1 MLGLRFKKEK
11 KLEHSSKESRHK
23 PEKDE
28 TEKSE
33 SAKEKE
39 VEKELKII
47 YRDSQGKLPN
57 LTKLDFIPKDRTKKI
72 IILTIFILFVILMTT
87 LAGFF
92 IFQPKPKFSNKRIN
106 LEIKA
111 PFTVSSG
118 EKINYQI
125 RFTNNEEISL
135 THVQLNVYLPAGFIF
150 TNSNIPAV
158 ANADEK
164 QKAIKTWEIN
174 DLFMGQSQIIDLN
187 GRIIGLPNSKQL
199 ISAALSYIPA
209 NFSSEFDINTSFTTE
224 INDSLINTSY
234 EYLSQVA
241 DSELIEIKAKINN
254 KSTQYD
260 LADLEMDFIF
270 SAEFKLADCQ
280 VLAPDQKSAD
290 IKFDKNKTQPSPKTL
305 IINSLLPQEEKIIF
319 CLGKFNVDATT
330 TLDLNWQA
338 KLQGAEQEYFVQK
351 EDKLSIEVIKGELM
365 TNLIIQGSNQNKPVA
380 FGDTL
385 NYLIS
390 LENKSKKTLGDLKVR
405 AVIDSPLIDWQT
417 LNDKNKG
424 VQEANQILWTTEQI
438 SGLALLLPEAE
449 IEIPI
454 QIKLKDYQAGKRYK
468 ADDLQVKSFFEVQI
482 NKMNNKDTDL
492 AAESNT
498 IINELNTNLDFKS
511 EARYFDSNSQT
522 IGSGPLPPIVGQKTS
537 YRVFWKLSNELHEIS
552 DIEIRAKLPDYITY
566 EGKENFSTGNLFK
579 NPSNEIVWQISR
591 VPTSIKEATAD
602 FEISLTPRPE
612 DAHKILTL
620 IQEITV
626 KATDAQTKGQIN
638 LSASGITTNLES
650 DPLGQGRGLIQEE

>member
-92 IFQPKPKFSNKRIN
+92 LFQPKPKFSNKRIN

-111 PFTVSSG
+111 PFTISSG

-135 THVQLNVYLPAGFIF
+135 THVQLNVYLPTGFIF

-199 ISAALSYIPA
+199 ISATLSYIPA

-270 SAEFKLADCQ
+270 PAEFKLADCQ

-449 IEIPI
+449 IEISI

-537 YRVFWKLSNELHEIS
+537 YHIFWKLSNELHEIS
-552 DIEIRAKLPDYITY
+552 DIEIKAKLPDYIIY

-591 VPTSIKEATAD
+591 VPTSIKEVTAD

-626 KATDAQTKGQIN
+626 IATDAQTKGQID